1 MEKSLEKKL
10 INEVSTPFY
19 VFDINVLRD
28 RIDYL
33 NSMMPENVHLCYAM
47 KANPFVVKEID
58 EIIEKYE
65 ICSYGEWNIAKKMGV
80 SDSKMVIS
88 GVYKDEISM
97 EDILNNYKNGEV
109 FTIES
114 LNQIELLNKLTKEKK
129 KVINIILRL
138 TSGNQFGMCEEEI
151 IEILE
156 NRAKYEYL
164 NIMGIQYFSGTQK
177 KLSKRIIKELEYVDE
192 FVLNLKNNL
201 GFVVEEL
208 EFGPGFPVVYF
219 ETEQDFDE
227 QTYLM
232 EIADKIKNM
241 KYQGH
246 ITMELGRSIVA
257 SCGSYYTKVV
267 DKKTNKE
274 GNFAVLDGGMNHLVY
289 CGQMMAMKKPML
301 DILPKREDKILENW
315 NLVGSLCTIN
325 DLIVKQLPVSNLEI
339 GDIFVFKNTGAY
351 SMTEGIS
358 LFLSRDLPKVV
369 FVQGGEM
376 KIVRENINT
385 YKFNMPNEGGE
396 I

>member
-97 EDILNNYKNGEV
+97 EDVLNNYKNGEV

-289 CGQMMAMKKPML
+289 YGQMMAMKKPML

>member
-10 INEVSTPFY
+10 ISEVSTPFY

-274 GNFAVLDGGMNHLVY
+274 GNFAILDGGMNHLVY
-289 CGQMMAMKKPML
+289 YGQMMAMKKPML

-315 NLVGSLCTIN
+315 NLVGALCTIN

>member
-10 INEVSTPFY
+10 ISEVSTPFY
-19 VFDINVLRD
+19 VFDINVLRE

-33 NSMMPENVHLCYAM
+33 KSMMPENVHLCYAM

-65 ICSYGEWNIAKKMGV
+65 ICSYGEWNIAKKLGV
-80 SDSKMVIS
+80 NDSKMVIS

-274 GNFAVLDGGMNHLVY
+274 GNFAILDGGMNHLVY
-289 CGQMMAMKKPML
+289 YGQMMAMKKPML

-315 NLVGSLCTIN
+315 NLVGALCTIN

>member
-97 EDILNNYKNGEV
+97 EDILNNYKNGEL

-289 CGQMMAMKKPML
+289 YGQMMAMKKPML

-325 DLIVKQLPVSNLEI
+325 DLIVKQLPVSNLKI

>member
-10 INEVSTPFY
+10 ISEVSTPFY

-267 DKKTNKE
+267 DNKTNKE

-289 CGQMMAMKKPML
+289 YGQMMAMKKPML

>member
-246 ITMELGRSIVA
+246 ITMELGRSIMA

-289 CGQMMAMKKPML
+289 YGQMMAMKKPML

>member
-114 LNQIELLNKLTKEKK
+114 LNQIELLNNLTKEKK

-289 CGQMMAMKKPML
+289 YGQMMAMKKPML

-315 NLVGSLCTIN
+315 NLVGALCTIN

>member
-10 INEVSTPFY
+10 ISEVSTPFY

-208 EFGPGFPVVYF
+208 EFAPGFPVVYF

-289 CGQMMAMKKPML
+289 YGQMMAMKKPML

>member
-10 INEVSTPFY
+10 ISEVSTPFY

-65 ICSYGEWNIAKKMGV
+65 ICSYGEWNIAKKLGV
-80 SDSKMVIS
+80 NDSKMVIS

-114 LNQIELLNKLTKEKK
+114 LNQLELLNKLTKEKK

-289 CGQMMAMKKPML
+289 YGQMMAMKKPML

>member
-10 INEVSTPFY
+10 ISEVSTPFY

-289 CGQMMAMKKPML
+289 YGQMMAMKKPML

-369 FVQGGEM
+369 VVQGGEM

>member
-10 INEVSTPFY
+10 ISEVSTPFY

-289 CGQMMAMKKPML
+289 YGQMMAMKKPML

>member
-10 INEVSTPFY
+10 ISEVSTPFY

-65 ICSYGEWNIAKKMGV
+65 ICSNGEWNIAKKMGV

-274 GNFAVLDGGMNHLVY
+274 GNFAILDGGMNHLVY
-289 CGQMMAMKKPML
+289 YGQMMAMKKPML

-315 NLVGSLCTIN
+315 NLVGALCTIN

>member
-10 INEVSTPFY
+10 ISEVSTPFY

-88 GVYKDEISM
+88 GVYKDEISI

-289 CGQMMAMKKPML
+289 YGQMMAMKKPML

>member
-10 INEVSTPFY
+10 ISEVSTPFY

-246 ITMELGRSIVA
+246 ITMELARSIVA

-289 CGQMMAMKKPML
+289 YGQMMAMKKPML

>member
-19 VFDINVLRD
+19 VFDIDVLRE

-33 NSMMPENVHLCYAM
+33 KSMMPENVHLCYAM

-65 ICSYGEWNIAKKMGV
+65 ICSYGEWNIAKKLGV

-274 GNFAVLDGGMNHLVY
+274 GNFAILDGGMNHLVY
-289 CGQMMAMKKPML
+289 YGQMMAMKKPML

-315 NLVGSLCTIN
+315 NLVGALCTIN

>member
-19 VFDINVLRD
+19 VFDINVLRE

-33 NSMMPENVHLCYAM
+33 KSMMPENVCLCYAM

-58 EIIEKYE
+58 EKIEKYE
-65 ICSYGEWNIAKKMGV
+65 ICSYGEWNIAKKLGV
-80 SDSKMVIS
+80 NDSKMVIS

-114 LNQIELLNKLTKEKK
+114 LNQLELLNKLTKEKK

-219 ETEQDFDE
+219 EAEQDFDE

-289 CGQMMAMKKPML
+289 YGQMMAMKKPML

>member
-10 INEVSTPFY
+10 ISEVSTPFY

-65 ICSYGEWNIAKKMGV
+65 ICSYGEWNIAKKLGV

-219 ETEQDFDE
+219 ETEKDFDE

-289 CGQMMAMKKPML
+289 YGQMMAMKKPML

>member
-19 VFDINVLRD
+19 VFDIDVLRE

-33 NSMMPENVHLCYAM
+33 KSMMPENVHLCYAM

-65 ICSYGEWNIAKKMGV
+65 ICSYGEWNIAKKLGV
-80 SDSKMVIS
+80 NDSKMVIS
-88 GVYKDEISM
+88 GVYKDEISI

-114 LNQIELLNKLTKEKK
+114 LNQLELLNKLTKEKK

-289 CGQMMAMKKPML
+289 YGQMMAMKKPML

-339 GDIFVFKNTGAY
+339 DDIFVFKNTGAY

>member
-88 GVYKDEISM
+88 GVYKDEISI

-289 CGQMMAMKKPML
+289 YGQMMAMKKPML

-358 LFLSRDLPKVV
+358 LFLSRDLSKVV

>member
-156 NRAKYEYL
+156 NRSKYEYL

-289 CGQMMAMKKPML
+289 YGQMMAMKKPML

>member
-10 INEVSTPFY
+10 ISEVSTPFY

-274 GNFAVLDGGMNHLVY
+274 GNFAVLDGGMNHLVFY
-289 CGQMMAMKKPML
+289 GQMMAMKKPML